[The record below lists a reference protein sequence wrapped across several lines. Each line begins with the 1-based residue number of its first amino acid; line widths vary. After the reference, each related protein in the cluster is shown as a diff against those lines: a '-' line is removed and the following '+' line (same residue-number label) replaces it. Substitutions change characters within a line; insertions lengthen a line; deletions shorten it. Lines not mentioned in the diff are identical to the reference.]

1 MRHKYLILTGFALVA
16 LTLVLAACGTTTEP
30 TPCPTAAPCPDCP
43 TCPEPPACPEPEPCP
58 PPVVENV
65 PFEDL
70 WVNSGH
76 ADSEAEA
83 FRHWDED
90 DPAVVAESCAKC
102 HATTGF
108 LDFVGADG
116 SEYGVVNTTHE
127 PSMGIQCIA
136 CHNEGTLTMT
146 SVVFPSGVEVT
157 GLGPEARC
165 MQCHQGRESKVSVD
179 SSLEAL
185 GLTEDLDT
193 VNEELGFRNIHY
205 YAAAAT
211 LYGTI
216 TKGGYEYDGK
226 SYDFKNDH
234 VAGYD
239 TCVGCHNPHSLE
251 LKLDECAVCHTN
263 VTSVEEVRNIRMAG
277 SLVDYDGDGDI
288 TEGIASEIAGL
299 QELLLPA
306 IQSYATE
313 IAGTPIV
320 YNQAAYPYFF
330 VDANA
335 DGAYDDGDTE
345 RYATWTGRMVKAA
358 YNYQTSLKDPGAYAH
373 GGKYIIQLLYD
384 SIEDLN
390 TVLSTPVDLSNAH
403 RIDSGHFAGSEE
415 AFRHWDEDGEVSAS
429 CAKCH
434 SASGL
439 PLYLKEGVNI
449 SEPMANGFNCATCH
463 DDLST
468 FTRFVTNEVV
478 FPSGAVLTFGEGQ
491 DANLCLNCHQGRE
504 SSVSIDSAIARAGVG
519 NDEVSDQLS
528 FRNPHYFAAGATL
541 FGTDAMG
548 AYEYEGATY
557 LGRNTG
563 HPEAFQTCT
572 QCHDAHAL
580 KVNLD
585 ACAACHV
592 GVESEEDLST
602 IRVTAGDFDGDG
614 DESEGIAE
622 EIASLDEQLYLALQ
636 DYATTSI
643 GTSIAFNPD
652 RYPYWFI
659 DTNAN
664 GMADPEEGDRFAT
677 WTPNLLR
684 AAYNHTWVAKD
695 PGAFAH
701 NPLYIM
707 QVLYDSISNIGGDV
721 SALTRPEVPAP

>member
-1 MRHKYLILTGFALVA
+1 
-16 LTLVLAACGTTTEP
+16 
-30 TPCPTAAPCPDCP
+30 
-43 TCPEPPACPEPEPCP
+43 
-58 PPVVENV
+58 
-65 PFEDL
+65 
-70 WVNSGH
+70 
-76 ADSEAEA
+76 
-83 FRHWDED
+83 
-90 DPAVVAESCAKC
+90 
-102 HATTGF
+102 
-108 LDFVGADG
+108 
-116 SEYGVVNTTHE
+116 
-127 PSMGIQCIA
+127 
-136 CHNEGTLTMT
+136 
-146 SVVFPSGVEVT
+146 
-157 GLGPEARC
+157 
-165 MQCHQGRESKVSVD
+165 
-179 SSLEAL
+179 
-185 GLTEDLDT
+185 
-193 VNEELGFRNIHY
+193 
-205 YAAAAT
+205 
-211 LYGTI
+211 
-216 TKGGYEYDGK
+216 
-226 SYDFKNDH
+226 
-234 VAGYD
+234 
-239 TCVGCHNPHSLE
+239 
-251 LKLDECAVCHTN
+251 
-263 VTSVEEVRNIRMAG
+263 
-277 SLVDYDGDGDI
+277 
-288 TEGIASEIAGL
+288 
-299 QELLLPA
+299 
-306 IQSYATE
+306 
-313 IAGTPIV
+313 
-320 YNQAAYPYFF
+320 
-330 VDANA
+330 
-335 DGAYDDGDTE
+335 
-345 RYATWTGRMVKAA
+345 
-358 YNYQTSLKDPGAYAH
+358 
-373 GGKYIIQLLYD
+373 
-384 SIEDLN
+384 
-390 TVLSTPVDLSNAH
+390 
-403 RIDSGHFAGSEE
+403 
-415 AFRHWDEDGEVSAS
+415 
-429 CAKCH
+429 
-434 SASGL
+434 
-439 PLYLKEGVNI
+439 
-449 SEPMANGFNCATCH
+449 
-463 DDLST
+463 
-468 FTRFVTNEVV
+468 
-478 FPSGAVLTFGEGQ
+478 VLTFGEGQ